1 MNRVVSREEMQQV
14 IETVKGS
21 SAISVYAETVVDMN
35 KTGNPYF
42 GAVKRN
48 WIAGLIGFDY
58 GNSVN
63 NQLGREEKDLD
74 FTPQAHKWAIMPE
87 NGCRNLR
94 QNKDRSKTYLWL
106 KVQSAE
112 TPTYWL
118 GGNEISKDEIAPYL
132 KAHVKPH
139 TQDNVAKEI
148 VPRTY
153 DLANILVMRILG
165 DELTVGETITES
177 QVEAVEV
184 PVEV

>member
-1 MNRVVSREEMQQV
+1 MNKVVSQEEMRQV
-14 IETVKGS
+14 IESVKGT
-21 SAISVYAETVVDMN
+21 SAVSIYAETVVDMN

-63 NQLGREEKDLD
+63 NQLGREDKELD

-87 NGCRNLR
+87 NGCRSLR

-112 TPTYWL
+112 TPTYYL
-118 GGNEISKDEIAPYL
+118 NGHEISKDEIAPYL

-139 TQDNVAKEI
+139 TQDGLNKEI

-153 DLANILVMRILG
+153 DLANILVINILG
-165 DELTVGETITES
+165 DILTVGEIITEA
-177 QVEAVEV
+177 QADAVSV